1 MPFRSFSSRTML
13 WCGTPRLLPLYI
25 WVFSHWNIGKRIR
38 SRAIPY
44 LFSIMDLTVNIGHLK
59 LKNPV
64 MTASGTFGYGEEYS
78 EFVDLNRLGAVVVK
92 GISLEPREGNPP
104 PRICETPCGMLNTIG
119 LQNVGLKRF
128 LKEKLPYLR
137 RFDTP
142 VIVNILGNTVREY
155 VRLSEALDNAGVDG
169 IELNV
174 SCPNVKKAG
183 MIFGTDKK
191 TLAMLVSKVRQSVKR
206 AVLITKLSP
215 SVSSIQE
222 FSKIAEDSGSDAVSL
237 INTISGMAIDI
248 ETGKPKLS
256 NITGGLSGPAIKPI
270 AVRMVWETY
279 NAVKIPIIGMGG
291 IMSAEDA
298 IEFML
303 AGATAVA
310 VGTANFANPEATVAI
325 ISGIEEYLGKKGMR
339 GVKEIIGGLNNAQ
352 SYNNLNN

>member
-1 MPFRSFSSRTML
+1 
-13 WCGTPRLLPLYI
+13 
-25 WVFSHWNIGKRIR
+25 
-38 SRAIPY
+38 
-44 LFSIMDLTVNIGHLK
+44 MDLSVFIGHLK

-92 GISLEPREGNPP
+92 GISLKPREGNPP
-104 PRICETPCGMLNTIG
+104 PRICETPCGMLNAIG

-128 LKEKLPYLR
+128 LKKKLPYLR
-137 RFDTP
+137 RFDTM
-142 VIVNILGNTVREY
+142 VIVNILGNAVGEY
-155 VRLSEALDNAGVDG
+155 VRLSEALDNGGVDA

-191 TLAMLVSKVRQSVKR
+191 TLAKLVSKVRQSVKR

-222 FSKIAEDSGSDAVSL
+222 FAKIAEDSGSDAVSL
-237 INTISGMAIDI
+237 INTIPGMAIDI
-248 ETGKPKLS
+248 ETGKPKLA

-279 NAVKIPIIGMGG
+279 NAVKIPVIGMGG

-310 VGTANFANPEATVAI
+310 VGTANFVNPRATVAI
-325 ISGIEEYLGKKGMR
+325 INGIERYLEKRGLDSVKK
-339 GVKEIIGGLNNAQ
+339 IIGCL
-352 SYNNLNN
+352 SHE